1 MWGTSCL
8 SQQAVSC
15 PPPTLTGLELV
26 NGICHLFS
34 SPTDEGWCPSLLW
47 KLISPRTSLQW
58 SFIWFQRGLESDPH
72 VWRRPHLSAS
82 VRKRPRVGRL
92 VVTFH
97 LLLIPTLMLQILH
110 ANSQRFIFISFVL
123 TFSKVLKV
131 EDVWLFLTFVFIF
144 GFFCYILYIF
154 CFVENRDVE

>member
-8 SQQAVSC
+8 SQQAVSWT
-15 PPPTLTGLELV
+15 PPTLPGLELV

-92 VVTFH
+92 VIIFH
-97 LLLIPTLMLQILH
+97 LLLIPTLLLQILH
-110 ANSQRFIFISFVL
+110 ENSQRFIFISFVL

-131 EDVWLFLTFVFIF
+131 EDDYFWLLYLD
-144 GFFCYILYIF
+144 FFCYILYIF
-154 CFVENRDVE
+154 CFVESRDVE